1 MPRGDSTMPNT
12 WSAQVMNRN
21 VRSMIQMPYFLRKRG
36 TLRFTPVRRW
46 NHSPTT
52 GYGHTV
58 HQKREK
64 TK

>member
-1 MPRGDSTMPNT
+1 
-12 WSAQVMNRN
+12 
-21 VRSMIQMPYFLRKRG
+21 MIQMPYFLRRRG

-64 TK
+64 RK